1 MEKLFTRPKRFGEI
15 LDMTFKIIKEQ
26 FGKLF
31 FLLLIFY
38 SPIFVVQVCIKVFSG
53 HGWIRDL
60 APGQT
65 YVDQIINMV
74 NTEDIVLTTAEIFEY
89 VALLALEML
98 IFPIATAGVV
108 LIVKRMKDQQ
118 DVELKE
124 IIKQPFKRFFPLI
137 GSTLLL
143 GVISFAIIFVPI
155 FVLSFISLHILM
167 ANQAIGLLFLFLLLI
182 AVLIAVC
189 LLLVRWGFY
198 LPIVLFDRAAP
209 GLGRS
214 FRLTR
219 GRTWMVFGL
228 LLTLT
233 VISGFMTNMISIAF
247 IFLGD
252 SVLNTIL
259 TNLMNIIT
267 TMIVSVGYAVI
278 YFDLEIRHTA
288 SDLKEMIDDYHV
300 TDEDPI
306 R

>member
-1 MEKLFTRPKRFGEI
+1 MEKLFARPKRFGEI
-15 LDMTFKIIKEQ
+15 LDVTFKLIKEQ

-38 SPIFVVQVCIKVFSG
+38 SPIFVMQIFIQVFSG
-53 HGWIRDL
+53 RGWIRDL
-60 APGQT
+60 EPGQT

-74 NTEDIVLTTAEIFEY
+74 NTEDIVLTPAEIFEN

-98 IFPIATAGVV
+98 IFPIAVAGVL
-108 LIVKRMKDQQ
+108 LIVKRIKDQQ
-118 DVELKE
+118 DFELKE
-124 IIKQPFKRFFPLI
+124 IIKQPFSRFFPLI

-143 GVISFAIIFVPI
+143 GIIAFAMIFVPI
-155 FVLSFISLHILM
+155 FVLTFITLHILM
-167 ANQAIGLLFLFLLLI
+167 ANQAIGLLILFLVFI
-182 AVLIAVC
+182 AVLIGVS

-214 FRLTR
+214 FRLTQ
-219 GRTWMVFGL
+219 GRTWMIFGL
-228 LLTLT
+228 FLTLT

-247 IFLGD
+247 IFLGN

-288 SDLKEMIDDYHV
+288 SDLKEMIDDYHT